1 MSKTTVRVKE
11 YNKLDLVARARL
23 LMHDVYFDA
32 RTAGIK
38 DLALAKEKQLEA
50 LVYTND
56 SKALVAAGRLNVA
69 YKALVGLAHEAEN
82 IAEIRNK
89 TTLTKLQHIIIKL
102 CFGYIDIF
110 AELTKLIEAEKG
122 ESNDL

>member
-1 MSKTTVRVKE
+1 MSKITIRVEE
-11 YNKLDLVARARL
+11 YNKLDLISRARL
-23 LMHDVYFDA
+23 TVHNVDFDA
-32 RTAGIK
+32 RTASLA
-38 DLALAKEKQLEA
+38 DRALARKNQLEA
-50 LVYTND
+50 LVYVND

-89 TTLTKLQHIIIKL
+89 TTLTKLQHIIVKL

-110 AELTKLIEAEKG
+110 AELTKLIEGERE